1 MPRKLIRRNIAYK
14 TLGCRQVA
22 SQRALDPSSE
32 VRILPP
38 QKNRELEANV
48 KNLKLLIGRA
58 NPQLGL
64 DIARHLGI
72 EPCKAT
78 ITNFNDGE
86 IRFKI
91 EENVRGMDVFIVQ
104 PTVPPADNLLEL
116 LIMIDA
122 ARRASANRVTAVIPY
137 YGYARQDRK
146 DEPRVAIS
154 SKLVANL
161 IVSAG
166 ADRVLTMDLHAPQ
179 IQGFFDIPTDQLV
192 SDLLFK
198 RHIEEQI
205 LPSLKEK
212 DRSKV
217 VIVSPDIGGVK
228 RVETLAKRLDMEIAA
243 IYKRRKVGSLQPEAL
258 KIVGDVKGKTAILL
272 DDIIDTAGTM
282 REACKMLR
290 NEGAEKIFICAT
302 HPLLSGPAM
311 KRLDDTPM
319 DSLTVTDSIPL
330 SEDKKRDFIKTIP
343 TGSFFAMAIH
353 NIHFE
358 KSVAILLDEKAS
370 LDLW

>member
-1 MPRKLIRRNIAYK
+1 M
-14 TLGCRQVA
+14 
-22 SQRALDPSSE
+22 
-32 VRILPP
+32 
-38 QKNRELEANV
+38 

-72 EPCKAT
+72 EPCKAK

-166 ADRVLTMDLHAPQ
+166 ADRVLTLDLHAPQ
-179 IQGFFDIPTDQLV
+179 IQGFFDVPTDQLV

-198 RHIEEQI
+198 RYIEEQI
-205 LPSLKEK
+205 LPSLEQD

-217 VIVSPDIGGVK
+217 VI
-228 RVETLAKRLDMEIAA
+228 L
-243 IYKRRKVGSLQPEAL
+243 SL
-258 KIVGDVKGKTAILL
+258 
-272 DDIIDTAGTM
+272 
-282 REACKMLR
+282 
-290 NEGAEKIFICAT
+290 
-302 HPLLSGPAM
+302 
-311 KRLDDTPM
+311 
-319 DSLTVTDSIPL
+319 
-330 SEDKKRDFIKTIP
+330 
-343 TGSFFAMAIH
+343 IH
-353 NIHFE
+353 I
-358 KSVAILLDEKAS
+358 
-370 LDLW
+370 

>member
-1 MPRKLIRRNIAYK
+1 
-14 TLGCRQVA
+14 
-22 SQRALDPSSE
+22 
-32 VRILPP
+32 
-38 QKNRELEANV
+38 V
-48 KNLKLLIGRA
+48 KNLKLIIGRA

-64 DIARHLGI
+64 DIAKHLGI

-78 ITNFNDGE
+78 LTNFNDGE

-91 EENVRGMDVFIVQ
+91 EENIRGMDVFIIQ
-104 PTVPPADNLLEL
+104 PTVPPAENILEL

-137 YGYARQDRK
+137 FGYARQDRK
-146 DEPRVAIS
+146 DEPRVSIS

-179 IQGFFDIPTDQLV
+179 IQGFFDKPTDQLV

-198 RHIEEQI
+198 RHIKEEIIPMLEEEQ
-205 LPSLKEK
+205 
-212 DRSKV
+212 RNNV

-228 RVETLAKRLDMEIAA
+228 RVETLAKRLDFEIAA
-243 IYKRRKVGSLQPEAL
+243 IYKRRKKGSLQPRAL
-258 KIVGDVKGKTAILL
+258 KIVGEVEGKVAILL

-282 REACKMLR
+282 REACRILKE
-290 NEGAEKIFICAT
+290 EGVTRIFICAT

-311 KRLDDTPM
+311 ERLDDTPI
-319 DSLTVTDSIPL
+319 DALTITDTIPL
-330 SEDKKRDFIKTIP
+330 PDEKKRDNIKVIQ

-370 LDLW
+370 LDLWQGTNN

>member
-1 MPRKLIRRNIAYK
+1 M
-14 TLGCRQVA
+14 
-22 SQRALDPSSE
+22 
-32 VRILPP
+32 
-38 QKNRELEANV
+38 
-48 KNLKLLIGRA
+48 KNLKLIIGRA

-64 DIARHLGI
+64 DIAKHLGI

-78 ITNFNDGE
+78 LTNFNDGE

-91 EENVRGMDVFIVQ
+91 EENIRGMDVFIIQ
-104 PTVPPADNLLEL
+104 PTVPPAENILEL

-137 YGYARQDRK
+137 FGYARQDRK
-146 DEPRVAIS
+146 DEPRVSIS

-179 IQGFFDIPTDQLV
+179 IQGFFDKPTDQLV

-198 RHIEEQI
+198 RHIKEEIIPMLEEEQ
-205 LPSLKEK
+205 
-212 DRSKV
+212 RNNV

-228 RVETLAKRLDMEIAA
+228 RVETLAKRLDFEIAA
-243 IYKRRKVGSLQPEAL
+243 IYKRRKKGSLQPRAL
-258 KIVGDVKGKTAILL
+258 KIVGEVEGKVAILL

-282 REACKMLR
+282 REACRILKE
-290 NEGAEKIFICAT
+290 EGVTRIFICAT

-311 KRLDDTPM
+311 ERLDDTPI
-319 DSLTVTDSIPL
+319 DALTITDTIPL
-330 SEDKKRDFIKTIP
+330 PDEKKRDNIKVIQ

-370 LDLW
+370 LDLWQGTNN

>member
-1 MPRKLIRRNIAYK
+1 M
-14 TLGCRQVA
+14 
-22 SQRALDPSSE
+22 
-32 VRILPP
+32 
-38 QKNRELEANV
+38 
-48 KNLKLLIGRA
+48 KNLKLIIGRA

-72 EPCKAT
+72 EPCKT
-78 ITNFNDGE
+78 HLTNFNDGE

-91 EENVRGMDVFIVQ
+91 EENVRGTDVFIVQ
-104 PTVPPADNLLEL
+104 PTFPPSENILEL

-122 ARRASANRVTAVIPY
+122 ARRASAKRVTAVIPY

-154 SKLVANL
+154 SKLIANL

-166 ADRVLTMDLHAPQ
+166 AHRVLTMDLHAPQ
-179 IQGFFDIPTDQLV
+179 IQGFFDIPSDQLV

-198 RHIEEQI
+198 RHIEREI
-205 LPSLKEK
+205 LPEIDEK
-212 DRSKV
+212 DRNNV

-243 IYKRRKVGSLQPEAL
+243 IYKRRKRGSLQPEAL

-272 DDIIDTAGTM
+272 DDIVDTAGTM

-290 NEGAEKIFICAT
+290 KEGAQRIFICAT

-311 KRLDDTPM
+311 ERLDDTPL

-330 SEDKKRDFIKTIP
+330 SEEKRRDYIEVIP

-358 KSVAILLDEKAS
+358 KSVAILLDEKAA
-370 LDLW
+370 LELW

>member
-1 MPRKLIRRNIAYK
+1 
-14 TLGCRQVA
+14 
-22 SQRALDPSSE
+22 
-32 VRILPP
+32 
-38 QKNRELEANV
+38 V
-48 KNLKLLIGRA
+48 KNLKLIIGRA
-58 NPQLGL
+58 NPNLGL
-64 DIARHLGI
+64 DIAHRLGI
-72 EPCKAT
+72 EPCRT
-78 ITNFNDGE
+78 LITNFNDGE

-91 EENVRGMDVFIVQ
+91 EENIRGMDVFIIQ

-122 ARRASANRVTAVIPY
+122 AKRASANRVTAVIPY

-154 SKLVANL
+154 SKLIANL

-179 IQGFFDIPTDQLV
+179 IQGFFDVPTDQLV

-198 RHIEEQI
+198 RHIMKEI
-205 LPSLKEK
+205 LPSIGET
-212 DRSKV
+212 DRKKV

-228 RVETLAKRLDMEIAA
+228 RVETIAKRLDIEIAA
-243 IYKRRKVGSLQPEAL
+243 IYKRRKLGTLQPEAL

-282 REACKMLR
+282 REACRLLIK
-290 NEGAEKIFICAT
+290 EGAERIFICAT

-311 KRLDDTPM
+311 ERLDDTPM
-319 DSLTVTDSIPL
+319 DSLTVTDSIPIP
-330 SEDKKRDFIKTIP
+330 EEKRRNYIKIIP

-358 KSVAILLDEKAS
+358 KSVAVLLDDKAS
-370 LDLW
+370 AELW

>member
-1 MPRKLIRRNIAYK
+1 M
-14 TLGCRQVA
+14 GCRQVA
-22 SQRALDPSSE
+22 SQRALDPLSE

-38 QKNRELEANV
+38 QNKYEVKL
-48 KNLKLLIGRA
+48 KNLKLIIGRA

-64 DIARHLGI
+64 DIAHHLGLD
-72 EPCKAT
+72 PCKT
-78 ITNFNDGE
+78 LLTNFNDGE

-104 PTVPPADNLLEL
+104 PTFPPSDNIFEL

-122 ARRASANRVTAVIPY
+122 ARRASAKRVTAVIPY

-154 SKLVANL
+154 SKLIANL

-166 ADRVLTMDLHAPQ
+166 AHRVLTMDLHAPQ

-198 RHIEEQI
+198 RYIESEI
-205 LPSLKEK
+205 LPIVGGDNR
-212 DRSKV
+212 DRV

-228 RVETLAKRLDMEIAA
+228 RVETLARRLDMEIAA
-243 IYKRRKVGSLQPEAL
+243 IYKRRKRGSLQPEAL
-258 KIVGDVKGKTAILL
+258 KIVGDVKGKIAILL

-290 NEGAEKIFICAT
+290 KEGTEKIFICAT

-311 KRLDDTPM
+311 ERLDDTPL
-319 DSLTVTDSIPL
+319 DLLTVTDSIPL
-330 SEDKKRDFIKTIP
+330 TEDKKRDYIKVIP

-358 KSVAILLDEKAS
+358 KSVAILLDENAS
-370 LDLW
+370 VELW